1 MEVAFMKPLF
11 LYLAFKIL
19 RMDTTLINILCL
31 ILLFLGILGTFL
43 PVLPGLLLSICG
55 LLIYKFGTDSDL
67 SMIYIWAFGILTL
80 VSVVLSYV
88 IPAKT
93 NQKYGGT
100 RWGSIGS
107 IIGTI
112 VGMFLPIPLGFLV
125 GMFAGVFIGEL
136 LHDSKDM
143 TKAWKSTK
151 GAFIG
156 FIYGTGFSLVVGVA
170 MFLVVVLDM
179 LNVI

>member
-1 MEVAFMKPLF
+1 
-11 LYLAFKIL
+11 
-19 RMDTTLINILCL
+19 MDTALIDILCL

-43 PVLPGLLLSICG
+43 PILPGLLLSICG

-67 SMIYIWAFGILTL
+67 SMIYIWAFVILTIA
-80 VSVVLSYV
+80 SVILNYV

-107 IIGTI
+107 VIGTI
-112 VGMFLPIPLGFLV
+112 VGLFIPIPLGFLV

-136 LHDSKDM
+136 LHDSKDIN
-143 TKAWKSTK
+143 KALKSTK

-156 FIYGTGFSLVVGVA
+156 FIYGTGFSFVVGVA

-179 LNVI
+179 LSII

>member
-1 MEVAFMKPLF
+1 
-11 LYLAFKIL
+11 
-19 RMDTTLINILCL
+19 MDVVLIEILCL
-31 ILLFLGILGTFL
+31 VLLFLGILGTFL

-55 LLIYKFGTDSDL
+55 LLIYKFGTDANL
-67 SMIYIWAFGILTL
+67 SMIYVWVFVILTAA
-80 VSVVLSYV
+80 SVVLNYI

-107 IIGTI
+107 IVGTI

-170 MFLVVVLDM
+170 MFLVVLFNM
-179 LNVI
+179 LNII

>member
-1 MEVAFMKPLF
+1 
-11 LYLAFKIL
+11 
-19 RMDTTLINILCL
+19 MDTTLINIVCL

-43 PVLPGLLLSICG
+43 PILPGLLLSFAG
-55 LLIYKFGTDSDL
+55 LLIYKFGTDADL
-67 SMIYIWAFGILTL
+67 SMVYVWAFGILTAA
-80 VSVVLSYV
+80 SAVLNYV

-93 NQKYGGT
+93 NKKYGGT
-100 RWGSIGS
+100 TWGSIGS
-107 IIGTI
+107 IVGTI
-112 VGMFLPIPLGFLV
+112 VGMFIPIPLGFLI

-143 TKAWKSTK
+143 DKALKSTK

-170 MFLVVVLDM
+170 MFLVVVLNM
-179 LNVI
+179 LNII

>member
-1 MEVAFMKPLF
+1 
-11 LYLAFKIL
+11 
-19 RMDTTLINILCL
+19 MDVVLIEILCL
-31 ILLFLGILGTFL
+31 VLLFLGILGTVL
-43 PVLPGLLLSICG
+43 PVLPGLLLSVCG
-55 LLIYKFGTDSDL
+55 LLIYKFGTDADL
-67 SMIYIWAFGILTL
+67 QMIYIWAFVILTA
-80 VSVVLSYV
+80 VSVVLNYV

-107 IIGTI
+107 IVGTI

-170 MFLVVVLDM
+170 MFLVVLLDM
-179 LNVI
+179 LNII

>member
-1 MEVAFMKPLF
+1 
-11 LYLAFKIL
+11 
-19 RMDTTLINILCL
+19 MDTALINILCL
-31 ILLFLGILGTFL
+31 ILLVIGILGTFL
-43 PVLPGLLLSICG
+43 PILPGLLLSICG

-67 SMIYIWAFGILTL
+67 PMIYIWAFGILTA

-93 NQKYGGT
+93 TKKYGGT

-107 IIGTI
+107 VVGTI
-112 VGMFLPIPLGFLV
+112 VGMFLPIPLGFLI

-143 TKAWKSTK
+143 NKALKSTK

-156 FIYGTGFSLVVGVA
+156 FIYGTGFSFVVGVA

-179 LNVI
+179 LNII

>member
-1 MEVAFMKPLF
+1 
-11 LYLAFKIL
+11 
-19 RMDTTLINILCL
+19 MDHTLISILCI
-31 ILLFLGILGTFL
+31 ILLILGILGTFL
-43 PVLPGLLLSICG
+43 PILPGLVLSLAG

-67 SMIYIWAFGILTL
+67 SMIYIWAFVILTL
-80 VSVVLSYV
+80 VSVVLNYV

-93 NQKYGGT
+93 NRKYGGT

-107 IIGTI
+107 FIGTI

-136 LHDSKDM
+136 LHDSKDIN
-143 TKAWKSTK
+143 KALKSTK

-156 FIYGTGFSLVVGVA
+156 FIYGTGFSFVLGVA
-170 MFLVVVLDM
+170 MLMVVILDM
-179 LNVI
+179 INLI

>member
-1 MEVAFMKPLF
+1 
-11 LYLAFKIL
+11 
-19 RMDTTLINILCL
+19 MDTTLIDILCL

-55 LLIYKFGTDSDL
+55 LLIYKFGTDADL
-67 SMIYIWAFGILTL
+67 SMIYVWAFIIL
-80 VSVVLSYV
+80 
-88 IPAKT
+88 T

-107 IIGTI
+107 VIGTI
-112 VGMFLPIPLGFLV
+112 VGLFLPIPLGFLV

-136 LHDSKDM
+136 LHDSKDFN
-143 TKAWKSTK
+143 KALRSTK

-156 FIYGTGFSLVVGVA
+156 FIYGTGFSFVVGVA
-170 MFLVVVLDM
+170 MFLVVVLNM
-179 LNVI
+179 LAII